1 MHVISTIVGKDEG
14 SKLSNS
20 ERGGKKREEGRA
32 RETAEEKQERDLNC
46 TGSSGVEVRAE
57 RLRCEEKAL

>member
-1 MHVISTIVGKDEG
+1 MRIA
-14 SKLSNS
+14 S
-20 ERGGKKREEGRA
+20 EEERRELRGGQ

-57 RLRCEEKAL
+57 RLRCGEKAL